1 MQERSIF
8 PQIWQEIE
16 SDKILLLNGA
26 RQIGKTSLMQMIREK
41 LITDQKV
48 PADHIHWFD
57 LEKVEDLS
65 IWSNQTAILSI
76 LPINDQT
83 KHYIFIDEFQLSLT
97 IGATLKVLHDHHPQF
112 KIIITGSASWYLS
125 LDESMAGRKR
135 VFAIWPLDFPEYL
148 TWKNERLLKYYQLGN
163 QNPNQLTL
171 EIVQLLN
178 TAYVDFIRYGGYPAV
193 VKTDNRDEK
202 IKILEELLNS
212 YILKDIQLH
221 QFTANSLQVKKL
233 LTLLASQAGSLL
245 DIPGLALNSGLKRG
259 VLENRLDLLQNTFI
273 AHFVR
278 PYFTNKTKELVKNP
292 KIYLIDSGLRQFLL
306 NNFSVQ
312 PKTASFGQTVENA
325 IIVSLLKTWDPLKQ
339 IYYWR
344 TKSGQEVDIIIKKS
358 EALIPIEIKAGDANQ
373 IPAGIKSFINQYKPS
388 HAYVLNWS
396 IIESQKYQS
405 CQVDF
410 RPLWFVPSLALN
422 R

>member
-1 MQERSIF
+1 
-8 PQIWQEIE
+8 
-16 SDKILLLNGA
+16 
-26 RQIGKTSLMQMIREK
+26 
-41 LITDQKV
+41 
-48 PADHIHWFD
+48 
-57 LEKVEDLS
+57 
-65 IWSNQTAILSI
+65 
-76 LPINDQT
+76 
-83 KHYIFIDEFQLSLT
+83 
-97 IGATLKVLHDHHPQF
+97 
-112 KIIITGSASWYLS
+112 
-125 LDESMAGRKR
+125 
-135 VFAIWPLDFPEYL
+135 
-148 TWKNERLLKYYQLGN
+148 
-163 QNPNQLTL
+163 
-171 EIVQLLN
+171 
-178 TAYVDFIRYGGYPAV
+178 
-193 VKTDNRDEK
+193 
-202 IKILEELLNS
+202 
-212 YILKDIQLH
+212 
-221 QFTANSLQVKKL
+221 
-233 LTLLASQAGSLL
+233 
-245 DIPGLALNSGLKRG
+245 
-259 VLENRLDLLQNTFI
+259 
-273 AHFVR
+273 
-278 PYFTNKTKELVKNP
+278 
-292 KIYLIDSGLRQFLL
+292 LIDSGLRQFLL